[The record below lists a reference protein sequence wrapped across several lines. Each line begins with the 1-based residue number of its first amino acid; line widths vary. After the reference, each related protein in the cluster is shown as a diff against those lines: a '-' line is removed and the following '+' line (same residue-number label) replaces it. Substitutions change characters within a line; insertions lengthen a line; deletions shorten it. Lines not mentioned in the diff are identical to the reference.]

1 MHPQRVSGPGAILMV
16 ATALVSGC
24 APSMAELRREEPA
37 QPAADTHEALQ
48 ARGEQ
53 AMGVD
58 QYTST
63 HVFDDLVDGGRIEL
77 QRDTVDDAGT
87 EAIRRHVRVIAEA
100 FAAGDFQ
107 IPAFVHE
114 GDVPG
119 TAVMAARK
127 DRIRF
132 VYRDLPRGAE
142 LRLVTDDPAAIRAI
156 HEFMAFQREAHR
168 AEGIDHNAMHHGS
181 THHDTMHHDTMDHDT
196 MDHGTAQHGGHTRR
210 HDLP

>member
-1 MHPQRVSGPGAILMV
+1 MHPQHFSGPGTILIIAIAV
-16 ATALVSGC
+16 VSGC
-24 APSMAELRREEPA
+24 APSTAELRSEGPA
-37 QPAADTHEALQ
+37 QSAVGAHEALQ

-63 HVFDDLVDGGRIEL
+63 HVFDDRVDGGRIEL
-77 QRDTVDDAGT
+77 QRDTVGDAGT

-127 DRIRF
+127 DRIRY

-168 AEGIDHNAMHHGS
+168 AEGIDHDAMHRGS
-181 THHDTMHHDTMDHDT
+181 THHDTMHHDR
-196 MDHGTAQHGGHTRR
+196 MDHGTEHQGGHARR
-210 HDLP
+210 PDLP

>member
-1 MHPQRVSGPGAILMV
+1 MHPQHFSGPGAILVV
-16 ATALVSGC
+16 AITVVSGC
-24 APSMAELRREEPA
+24 APSTAELGSEAPA
-37 QPAADTHEALQ
+37 RSAAGTHEALQ
-48 ARGEQ
+48 ARGER

-77 QRDTVDDAGT
+77 RRDTVDDAGT
-87 EAIRRHVRVIAEA
+87 EAIRRHLRVIADA

-127 DRIRF
+127 DRIRY
-132 VYRDLPRGAE
+132 VYRELPRGAE

-168 AEGIDHNAMHHGS
+168 ADGIDHDAMHPGPM
-181 THHDTMHHDTMDHDT
+181 HHDTMHHDTAHP
-196 MDHGTAQHGGHTRR
+196 GGHTRR